1 MSSLGNIFS
10 SIPDVNG
17 VDFSSQKEIKEL
29 KNYMAM
35 LTKQLQY
42 ALNNLEPEENFTEA
56 AYEEWESKVTNGYVT
71 SLIRQ
76 TEEEILLTVSK
87 TYAKESEVQSAIQQT
102 ADNILM
108 SVSAKYATAEA
119 VTQMESRINV
129 SINGIT
135 STVSTKVGKDEIISR
150 INQSAESVTI
160 SANKINLDGP
170 TIANSLT
177 VHKGSS
183 ALDIMIMPG
192 YIQVGKDAS
201 GDMDIVL
208 SAGGGLEMYDDS
220 TGRGIEVRVRPSGIE
235 MEETK
240 GSYPRYRTRMYA
252 DGIIKERKQNASSGF
267 TVIWSAGE

>member
-10 SIPDVNG
+10 SLPDVNG

-42 ALNNLEPEENFTEA
+42 TLNNLEPEENFTEE

-71 SLIRQ
+71 SLIKQ
-76 TEEEILLTVSK
+76 TEEEILITVSK
-87 TYAKESEVQSAIQQT
+87 TYATESEVQSAIQQT

-129 SINGIT
+129 SISGIT

-183 ALDIMIMPG
+183 ALGIMIMPG

-240 GSYPRYRTRMYA
+240 GRYPRYRTRMYA
-252 DGIIKERKQNASSGF
+252 DGIIKEKKKNESSGF